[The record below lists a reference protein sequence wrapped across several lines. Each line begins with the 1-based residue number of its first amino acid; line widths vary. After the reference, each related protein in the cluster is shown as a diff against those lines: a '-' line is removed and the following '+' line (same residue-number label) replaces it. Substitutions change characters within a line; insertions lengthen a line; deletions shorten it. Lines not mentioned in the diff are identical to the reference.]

1 MNQVLIE
8 IARARRV
15 AALDAVEK
23 RQENVFDI
31 GKPRTLSRPLFIS
44 SRIAA

>member
-8 IARARRV
+8 VARARRV

-23 RQENVFDI
+23 RQDNVFDT
-31 GKPRTLSRPLFIS
+31 GKTRTLSRPLFVT